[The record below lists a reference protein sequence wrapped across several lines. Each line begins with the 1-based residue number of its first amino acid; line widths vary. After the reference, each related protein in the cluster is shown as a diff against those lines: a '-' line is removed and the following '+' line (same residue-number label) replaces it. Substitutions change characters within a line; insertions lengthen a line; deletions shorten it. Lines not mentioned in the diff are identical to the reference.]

1 MYVRKNCHLF
11 MQRLGLHWPYRG
23 RGLPVE
29 TKICS
34 VNRGRLSHHLCGIKD
49 FFSCSSDKTMTQA
62 KSPICFNTGEPP
74 TPQGIPQLSLL
85 WCYQNCYART
95 KQPCRIMQITEP
107 NLVLDLRNMFPM
119 YVHWYRPDGI
129 IGVSTSRARCESLIL
144 NA

>member
-74 TPQGIPQLSLL
+74 NTSRYSPAFPSLVLSKLL
-85 WCYQNCYART
+85 CENKTTLSDYADHR
-95 KQPCRIMQITEP
+95 TEP
-107 NLVLDLRNMFPM
+107 SPRSQEYVSNVRPLVSPGWHYWSFYLSCKM
-119 YVHWYRPDGI
+119 
-129 IGVSTSRARCESLIL
+129 
-144 NA
+144 